1 MSTQARPWPVLVML
15 TLSMVAIAVGWFV
28 NHLKVEWFVAG
39 FLGALAVGWVFLN
52 YRVGVVCLTVLL
64 PWSWSPLLPQT
75 QGFNIVTFLLLAT
88 IASLGIRRGA
98 GREPMVWPPA
108 EVIWCYLVPLA
119 VAVGVA
125 WPNLPVGEANFP
137 PWITGQEQLFTPS
150 AFLKDKVIKPAFFV
164 VYAFAIAN
172 AVRDS
177 AKPERFIVVLAV
189 AAMLPALAIIDQLVF
204 VGGDVND
211 RKNFLANLGLQ
222 VNEYGA
228 LLAIA
233 AGPFLFIAG
242 SVESSRAVRVMA
254 GTVFCTVTTALLMTA
269 SRGAVV
275 GLMVTVF
282 IWLLRRRR
290 VSDLLICLAAVG
302 LLIVVVPDSVQER
315 LTMGLDNIGA
325 TSTTTIDDPLTK
337 GRVQTWAALGP
348 EFFKSDLGRR
358 TLVHCV
364 EFGGDERSRP
374 DDASAQP
381 VPRDPAGP
389 RSRGR
394 GPDRLLVRALC
405 AHDAPAFGGH
415 LAFADA
421 ARVFRW
427 RVCRLPRHAGLGY
440 FRRALRT
447 APGPDLPVVF
457 ARFVFRFLEA
467 GAASGDRRSAQA
479 FRAGRQGAAGAG
491 AVQVSAM
498 ACCRPRKSDVWR
510 ARLWPLLPWHPHCHV
525 CAPTLHALMKRPLH
539 RRTRLR
545 NEPGRVAS
553 VKLERRL
560 LLGASVAWCLFGNAR
575 VLQLPSAPSAAIIRD
590 GWVLS
595 ESD

>member
-1 MSTQARPWPVLVML
+1 MSTQARPWPVLIML

-242 SVESSRAVRVMA
+242 SAESSRAVRVMA

-348 EFFKSDLGRR
+348 EFFKSPIWGGGLSSTAWNSAVTNGLVRMMHPHSLYLEILLDLGLVGAALIAFLYVRYARTMRR
-358 TLVHCV
+358 LSADTSHSPTLRAY
-364 EFGGDERSRP
+364 FGGAYAAFLGMLASGISGAHYAPHP
-374 DDASAQP
+374 DQTFLWFSLGLCFAFWKQAQHP
-381 VPRDPAGP
+381 AIAGP
-389 RSRGR
+389 RK
-394 GPDRLLVRALC
+394 P
-405 AHDAPAFGGH
+405 F
-415 LAFADA
+415 
-421 ARVFRW
+421 
-427 RVCRLPRHAGLGY
+427 GLGVKAPPVQ
-440 FRRALRT
+440 ALSR
-447 APGPDLPVVF
+447 
-457 ARFVFRFLEA
+457 
-467 GAASGDRRSAQA
+467 
-479 FRAGRQGAAGAG
+479 
-491 AVQVSAM
+491 
-498 ACCRPRKSDVWR
+498 
-510 ARLWPLLPWHPHCHV
+510 
-525 CAPTLHALMKRPLH
+525 
-539 RRTRLR
+539 
-545 NEPGRVAS
+545 
-553 VKLERRL
+553 
-560 LLGASVAWCLFGNAR
+560 
-575 VLQLPSAPSAAIIRD
+575 
-590 GWVLS
+590 
-595 ESD
+595 